1 MTKRSTLDRTLLLRD
16 TRSRKAL
23 GLAITVGVALS
34 GLVVAQAVILATILG
49 DLVNH
54 HGLSQTTI
62 NIFILV
68 TAGRFI
74 VSSLGEHLSANAAAT
89 SVAQLRHDLLETQR
103 SLALRELTLR
113 QRGRM
118 VLEATRGLRKLESFY
133 ARYVPSVVVAAIA
146 PLVALVFL
154 GIRDWPSLLIA
165 LGLLAVLPPMMIHF
179 GRKANAMSAV
189 QWSRLGSLSARTL
202 SIIRAT
208 PSLKSLGELD
218 GAREELSAIASATAT
233 SIVATLR
240 VAFLSSAGLEFLSG
254 VGVGLVAML
263 AGFRLVNGSL
273 SITTAFAIVLITP
286 EVFVPLRRAGAA
298 FHEASEGRAAGEA
311 TLAILKQASTST
323 PGLTQPS
330 STDIALRDVWLSG
343 MNTDVSLTLAD
354 GEHLIV
360 RGPSGSGKS
369 TLIALIAG
377 LNTPERGSITIGA
390 SNLAD
395 LDLAWWRSRIGF
407 VPQRPHL
414 FSGSLRD
421 NVLLGAKA
429 GDTEIARLLESLG
442 LTRLMARGLDTH
454 LGEAAVGV
462 SGGELQ
468 RIALA
473 RVLLSPRQWLLL
485 DEPVAHLDPSH
496 VDLVRT
502 ALTSRLDRLGVI
514 EVAHGAT
521 LLDTTTPTLT
531 METLE
536 ATP

>member
-1 MTKRSTLDRTLLLRD
+1 
-16 TRSRKAL
+16 
-23 GLAITVGVALS
+23 
-34 GLVVAQAVILATILG
+34 
-49 DLVNH
+49 
-54 HGLSQTTI
+54 
-62 NIFILV
+62 
-68 TAGRFI
+68 
-74 VSSLGEHLSANAAAT
+74 
-89 SVAQLRHDLLETQR
+89 
-103 SLALRELTLR
+103 
-113 QRGRM
+113 
-118 VLEATRGLRKLESFY
+118 
-133 ARYVPSVVVAAIA
+133 
-146 PLVALVFL
+146 
-154 GIRDWPSLLIA
+154 
-165 LGLLAVLPPMMIHF
+165 
-179 GRKANAMSAV
+179 
-189 QWSRLGSLSARTL
+189 
-202 SIIRAT
+202 
-208 PSLKSLGELD
+208 
-218 GAREELSAIASATAT
+218 
-233 SIVATLR
+233 
-240 VAFLSSAGLEFLSG
+240 
-254 VGVGLVAML
+254 
-263 AGFRLVNGSL
+263 
-273 SITTAFAIVLITP
+273 
-286 EVFVPLRRAGAA
+286 
-298 FHEASEGRAAGEA
+298 
-311 TLAILKQASTST
+311 
-323 PGLTQPS
+323 
-330 STDIALRDVWLSG
+330 

-421 NVLLGAKA
+421 NVLLGTKA

>member
-103 SLALRELTLR
+103 SLALRELALR

-240 VAFLSSAGLEFLSG
+240 IAFLSSAGLEFLSG

-273 SITTAFAIVLITP
+273 SITTAFAVVLITP

-429 GDTEIARLLESLG
+429 GDTEIAQLLESLG

>member
-16 TRSRKAL
+16 TRSRRAL
-23 GLAITVGVALS
+23 GLAIAIGVALS
-34 GLVVAQAVILATILG
+34 GLVVAQALILATILG

-103 SLALRELTLR
+103 SLALRELALR

-208 PSLKSLGELD
+208 PSLKALGELD

-240 VAFLSSAGLEFLSG
+240 IAFLSSAGLEFLSG

-273 SITTAFAIVLITP
+273 SITTAFAVVLITP

-311 TLAILKQASTST
+311 TLAILKQAITST

-377 LNTPERGSITIGA
+377 LNTPERGSITIGT

-429 GDTEIARLLESLG
+429 GDTEIAQLLESLG